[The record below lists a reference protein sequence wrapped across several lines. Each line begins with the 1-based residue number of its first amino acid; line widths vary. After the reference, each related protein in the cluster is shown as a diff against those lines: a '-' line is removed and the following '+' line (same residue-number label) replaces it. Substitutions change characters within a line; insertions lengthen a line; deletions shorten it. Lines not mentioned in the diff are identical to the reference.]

1 MAIAV
6 VDPDGTLKAFSRM
19 DGAALLAVRIAQ
31 QKAWT
36 AISFGLPTLGLW
48 EFIKEDPPLLHSLP
62 HQEDMIL
69 FGGGSPINVDGKMIG
84 GIGVSGGHYSQD
96 QECAD
101 AGLAAL
107 GTGDTPESALAR
119 IRRVRPFINPTRPQV
134 DILDEF
140 AAAWQAGQNGAPCP
154 G

>member
-1 MAIAV
+1 MPTSFDKSSITLEAAHQAIAAAAAKAEEIGVPMSIAV

-19 DGAALLAVRIAQ
+19 DGAALLAVRVAQ

-36 AISFGLPTLGLW
+36 AISFGVPTLGLW

-84 GIGVSGGHYSQD
+84 GIGVSGGHYTQD

-107 GTGDTPESALAR
+107 G
-119 IRRVRPFINPTRPQV
+119 
-134 DILDEF
+134 
-140 AAAWQAGQNGAPCP
+140 AG
-154 G
+154 

>member
-1 MAIAV
+1 MPTSFDKTSITLEAAHQAVAAAAAKAAEIGVPMAIAV

-19 DGAALLAVRIAQ
+19 DGAALLAVRVAQ

-36 AISFGLPTLGLW
+36 AISFGVPTQGLW

-62 HQEDMIL
+62 HQENMIL

-84 GIGVSGGHYSQD
+84 GIGVSGGHYTQD

-107 GTGDTPESALAR
+107 G
-119 IRRVRPFINPTRPQV
+119 
-134 DILDEF
+134 
-140 AAAWQAGQNGAPCP
+140 AG
-154 G
+154 

>member
-1 MAIAV
+1 MPTSFDKSSITLEAAHQAIAAAAAKAAEIGVPMSIAV

-19 DGAALLAVRIAQ
+19 DGAALLAVRVAQ

-36 AISFGLPTLGLW
+36 AISFGVPTLGLW

-84 GIGVSGGHYSQD
+84 GIGVSGGHYTQD

-107 GTGDTPESALAR
+107 G
-119 IRRVRPFINPTRPQV
+119 
-134 DILDEF
+134 
-140 AAAWQAGQNGAPCP
+140 AG
-154 G
+154 

>member
-1 MAIAV
+1 MPTSFDKSSITLEAAQQAVAAAAAKAEEIGVPMAIAV

-19 DGAALLAVRIAQ
+19 DGAALLAVRVAQ

-36 AISFGLPTLGLW
+36 AISFGVPTQGLW

-69 FGGGSPINVDGKMIG
+69 FGGGSPINIDGKMIG

-107 GTGDTPESALAR
+107 G
-119 IRRVRPFINPTRPQV
+119 
-134 DILDEF
+134 
-140 AAAWQAGQNGAPCP
+140 AG
-154 G
+154 

>member
-1 MAIAV
+1 MPTSFDKSSITLEAAHQAIAAATAKAAEIGVPMSIAV

-19 DGAALLAVRIAQ
+19 DGAALLAVRVAQ

-36 AISFGLPTLGLW
+36 AISFGVPTQGLW

-84 GIGVSGGHYSQD
+84 GIGVSGGHYTQD

-107 GTGDTPESALAR
+107 G
-119 IRRVRPFINPTRPQV
+119 
-134 DILDEF
+134 
-140 AAAWQAGQNGAPCP
+140 AG
-154 G
+154 

>member
-1 MAIAV
+1 MTTSFDKKSITLEAAHKAIDAAAKKAEEIGVPMAIAV
-6 VDPDGTLKAFSRM
+6 CDPDGTLKAFIRM

-48 EFIKEDPPLLHSLP
+48 EFIKDDPPLLHSLP
-62 HQEDMIL
+62 HQEDMIF
-69 FGGGSPINVDGKMIG
+69 FGGGSPINVGGQMIG

-96 QECAD
+96 QICAD

-107 GTGDTPESALAR
+107 GSS
-119 IRRVRPFINPTRPQV
+119 
-134 DILDEF
+134 
-140 AAAWQAGQNGAPCP
+140 
-154 G
+154 

>member
-1 MAIAV
+1 MPTSFEKSSITLEAAQQAVAAAATKAEEIGVPMAIAV

-19 DGAALLAVRIAQ
+19 DGAALLAVRVAQ

-36 AISFGLPTLGLW
+36 AISFGVPTLGLW

-107 GTGDTPESALAR
+107 G
-119 IRRVRPFINPTRPQV
+119 
-134 DILDEF
+134 
-140 AAAWQAGQNGAPCP
+140 AG
-154 G
+154 

>member
-1 MAIAV
+1 MPTSFDKSSITLEAAHQAVAAAAAKAVEIGVPMAIAV

-19 DGAALLAVRIAQ
+19 DGAALLAVRVAQ

-36 AISFGLPTLGLW
+36 AISFGVPTQGLW

-84 GIGVSGGHYSQD
+84 GIGVSGGHYSPD

-107 GTGDTPESALAR
+107 G
-119 IRRVRPFINPTRPQV
+119 
-134 DILDEF
+134 
-140 AAAWQAGQNGAPCP
+140 AG
-154 G
+154 

>member
-1 MAIAV
+1 MPTSFEKSSITLEAAQQAVAAAAAKAVEIGVPMAIAV

-19 DGAALLAVRIAQ
+19 DGAALLAVRVAQ

-36 AISFGLPTLGLW
+36 AISFGVPTLGLW

-107 GTGDTPESALAR
+107 G
-119 IRRVRPFINPTRPQV
+119 
-134 DILDEF
+134 
-140 AAAWQAGQNGAPCP
+140 AG
-154 G
+154 

>member
-1 MAIAV
+1 MPTSFDKTSITLEAAQQAVAAAAAKAEEIGVPMAIAV
-6 VDPDGTLKAFSRM
+6 VDPDGTLKTFSRM

-84 GIGVSGGHYSQD
+84 GIGVSGGHYTQD

-107 GTGDTPESALAR
+107 G
-119 IRRVRPFINPTRPQV
+119 
-134 DILDEF
+134 
-140 AAAWQAGQNGAPCP
+140 AG
-154 G
+154 

>member
-1 MAIAV
+1 MPTSFEKSSITLEAAQQAVAAAAAKAVEIGVPMAIAV

-19 DGAALLAVRIAQ
+19 DGAALLAVRVAQ

-36 AISFGLPTLGLW
+36 AISFGVPTQGLW

-107 GTGDTPESALAR
+107 G
-119 IRRVRPFINPTRPQV
+119 
-134 DILDEF
+134 
-140 AAAWQAGQNGAPCP
+140 AG
-154 G
+154 

>member
-1 MAIAV
+1 MAASFDRKSITLEAAQQAIDAAAAKAREIGVPMAIAV

-36 AISFGLPTLGLW
+36 AISFGLPTQGLW
-48 EFIKEDPPLLHSLP
+48 EFIKDDPPLLHRLP
-62 HQEDMIL
+62 HQENMIL
-69 FGGGSPINVDGKMIG
+69 FGGGSPISLDGQMIG
-84 GIGVSGGHYSQD
+84 GIGASGGHYSQD

-107 GTGDTPESALAR
+107 G
-119 IRRVRPFINPTRPQV
+119 
-134 DILDEF
+134 
-140 AAAWQAGQNGAPCP
+140 AG
-154 G
+154 

>member
-1 MAIAV
+1 MAASFDRKSITLEAAHQAIDAAAAKAREIGVPMAIAV

-36 AISFGLPTLGLW
+36 AISFGLPTQGLW
-48 EFIKEDPPLLHSLP
+48 EFIKDDPPLLHSLP
-62 HQEDMIL
+62 HQENMIL
-69 FGGGSPINVDGKMIG
+69 FGGGSPISLDGQMIG
-84 GIGVSGGHYSQD
+84 GIGASGGHYSQD

-107 GTGDTPESALAR
+107 G
-119 IRRVRPFINPTRPQV
+119 
-134 DILDEF
+134 
-140 AAAWQAGQNGAPCP
+140 AG
-154 G
+154 

>member
-1 MAIAV
+1 MPASFNKASITLEAAQQAVAAAAAKAGEIGVPMAIAV

-69 FGGGSPINVDGKMIG
+69 FGGGSPISVDGQMIG

-107 GTGDTPESALAR
+107 G
-119 IRRVRPFINPTRPQV
+119 
-134 DILDEF
+134 
-140 AAAWQAGQNGAPCP
+140 AG
-154 G
+154 

>member
-1 MAIAV
+1 MPTSFDKTSITLEAAHQAVAAAAAKAEEIGVPMAIAV

-19 DGAALLAVRIAQ
+19 DGAALLAVRVAQ

-36 AISFGLPTLGLW
+36 AISFGLPTMGLW

-62 HQEDMIL
+62 HQENMIL

-84 GIGVSGGHYSQD
+84 GIGVSGGHYTQD

-107 GTGDTPESALAR
+107 G
-119 IRRVRPFINPTRPQV
+119 
-134 DILDEF
+134 
-140 AAAWQAGQNGAPCP
+140 AG
-154 G
+154 

>member
-1 MAIAV
+1 MPTSFDKSSITLEAAHQAVAAAAAKAAEIDVPMAIAV

-19 DGAALLAVRIAQ
+19 DGAALLAVRVAQ

-36 AISFGLPTLGLW
+36 AISFGVPTLGLW

-107 GTGDTPESALAR
+107 G
-119 IRRVRPFINPTRPQV
+119 
-134 DILDEF
+134 
-140 AAAWQAGQNGAPCP
+140 AG
-154 G
+154 

>member
-1 MAIAV
+1 MPASFSKTSITLEAAQQAIAAAAAKAEEIGVPMAIAV

-69 FGGGSPINVDGKMIG
+69 FGGGSPISVDGQMIG

-107 GTGDTPESALAR
+107 G
-119 IRRVRPFINPTRPQV
+119 
-134 DILDEF
+134 
-140 AAAWQAGQNGAPCP
+140 AG
-154 G
+154 